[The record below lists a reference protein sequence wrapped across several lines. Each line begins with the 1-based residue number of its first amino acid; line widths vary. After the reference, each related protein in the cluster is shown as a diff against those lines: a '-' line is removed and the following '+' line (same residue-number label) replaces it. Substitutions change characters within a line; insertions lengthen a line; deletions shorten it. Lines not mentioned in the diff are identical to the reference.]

1 MAVTTIKATR
11 VVSTIL
17 GVLARETVLA
27 RLVWRDAGGDFRG
40 AAGDTI
46 TIRVPAYTEADSRDL
61 RSGAT
66 RVASNLT
73 ERIVPVTLNTDL
85 YKRVPITDEELTLDI
100 VEFETQIIT
109 PVASSL
115 VRGLETEIIGLL
127 ESSSYEFDV
136 NFLDYPRPY
145 DAVIRARRHLN
156 DARVP
161 MEGRALVVGSG
172 VEELLLTDEQ
182 FVRADY
188 AGDSDAFRSAMI
200 GRVGGFNVFY
210 VPGIPPNEAFAF
222 HRTAFVLSTRAPMVP
237 RGVPQG
243 QGATMSYD
251 GFALRT
257 VTLTDPEQVVDQF
270 NADVWCGT
278 NIVRDYGTLDD
289 DGDLDPGTFVFT
301 PDPDPDLDVDT
312 PLFVRAV
319 HLSIGAS

>member
-17 GVLARETVLA
+17 GVLERDTVLA
-27 RLVWRDAGGDFRG
+27 NLVWRDAAGDFRG

-61 RSGAT
+61 RSGTT

-100 VEFETQIIT
+100 IEFEKQIIT
-109 PVASSL
+109 PVASAL
-115 VRGLETEIIGLL
+115 VRGVETEIIGLL

-136 NFLDYPRPY
+136 AFDDFTRPY
-145 DAVIRARRHLN
+145 DACVRARRHLN
-156 DARVP
+156 DSRVP

-172 VEELLLTDEQ
+172 IEELLLTDEQ

-188 AGDSDAFRSAMI
+188 SGDTMAFRNAMI
-200 GRVGGFNVFY
+200 GRIAGFNVFY
-210 VPGIPPNEAFAF
+210 VPGLPPDEAFAF
-222 HRTAFVLSTRAPMVP
+222 HRTAFILSTRAPMVP

-243 QGATMSYD
+243 QGATMEFN
-251 GFALRT
+251 GFSLRT
-257 VTLTDPEQVVDQF
+257 VFLTDPEQVVDNF
-270 NADVWCGT
+270 NADIWTGT
-278 NIVRDYGTLDD
+278 NIVRDYGSIVD
-289 DGDLDPGTFVFT
+289 DGDLEPGTGFFV
-301 PDPDPDLDVDT
+301 PDPDPDLDNDT

-319 HLSIGAS
+319 HLSRTTS